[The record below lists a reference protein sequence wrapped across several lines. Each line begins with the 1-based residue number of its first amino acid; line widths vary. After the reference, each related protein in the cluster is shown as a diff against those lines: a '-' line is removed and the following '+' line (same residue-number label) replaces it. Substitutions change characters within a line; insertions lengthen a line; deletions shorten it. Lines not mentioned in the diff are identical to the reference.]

1 MIMRRRPRK
10 VVTKQESRRTEGQR
24 EGRRHRYL
32 PFVCDELV
40 DADGREGAPLPR
52 LVAPVL
58 SLGFFAAEVVAS
70 ADDARG
76 ASLLTIFA
84 WISSSFPA
92 LTFLGQNS
100 VTKLEGDGG

>member
-1 MIMRRRPRK
+1 M
-10 VVTKQESRRTEGQR
+10 EGGR